1 MAKAAKKNQADLR
14 EPVAAQQRELDALRA
29 KVEGTPEAGK
39 APPEAPDEPRSQHEN
54 DDQSE
59 LATLKARLAELEAK
73 EKGVVAPIEID
84 IEVLKS
90 VRAMTEKDAQQIIE
104 QTKRVKI
111 NVVDEI
117 TLKDVTPKN
126 QRITVPAPT
135 NLGEGLLVIIDL
147 INKDGGKIIT
157 LAYDVKTNAQGLYL
171 ELRDAASQK
180 KFRQQE
186 K

>member
-14 EPVAAQQRELDALRA
+14 EPVAAQQGELDALRA
-29 KVEGTPEAGK
+29 KVEGTPEGGK
-39 APPEAPDEPRSQHEN
+39 APPEAPDEPRSQYEN

-59 LATLKARLAELEAK
+59 LATLRARLAELEAK

-84 IEVLKS
+84 IEALKS
-90 VRAMTEKDAQQIIE
+90 VAMTEKDAQQTIE
-104 QTKRVKI
+104 QTKRVRI

-135 NLGEGLLVIIDL
+135 NLGEGLLVVIDL
-147 INKDGGKIIT
+147 FNKHGRKIIT
-157 LAYDVKTNAQGLYL
+157 LAYDVRTNAQGLYL
-171 ELRDAASQK
+171 ELRNAASQK

-186 K
+186 E